1 MAIEIRELI
10 ITATIE
16 GEGDKQNQAPAAD
29 GAAKDRDRLIQDCV
43 DQVMRILK
51 EEDRR

>member
-16 GEGDKQNQAPAAD
+16 GDQAAQPTAP
-29 GAAKDRDRLIQDCV
+29 KDDTGSKEQLIQECV
-43 DQVMRILK
+43 DQVLRILK